1 MYSIGVAY
9 LLWLISGFGVL
20 GFHRFYLG
28 KIGTGLIFL
37 LTGGLFGI
45 GSVYDLITLPIQ
57 VREANVRLEYRN
69 ALWNRS
75 LRDVGGGSTLQNG
88 GGPGAGNSGG
98 KRGRKESIE
107 KVILR
112 TAKQNGGVATP
123 PDVALEGDCS
133 LDDAKK
139 GLDTL
144 VDKGYAELRVN
155 RSGSLVYFFNEF
167 SKDGTHP
174 DLEDF

>member
-28 KIGTGLIFL
+28 KVGTGLIYL

-45 GSVYDLITLPIQ
+45 GSIYDLITLPIQ
-57 VREANVRLEYRN
+57 VREANIRVEYHQ

-75 LRDVGGGSTLQNG
+75 IRDVGGSSTAQRSD
-88 GGPGAGNSGG
+88 ARSGVS
-98 KRGRKESIE
+98 GRKEGIE

-112 TAKQNGGVATP
+112 TAKRNGGLATP
-123 PDVALEGDCS
+123 PEVALEGDYS
-133 LDDAKK
+133 LDEVKK
-139 GLDTL
+139 ALDTL

-155 RSGSLVYFFNEF
+155 RNGGMAYFFPEF
-167 SKDGTHP
+167 SQNGAHP

>member
-28 KIGTGLIFL
+28 KIGTGLIYL

-57 VREANVRLEYRN
+57 VREANVRLEYRQ
-69 ALWNRS
+69 ALWSRS
-75 LRDVGGGSTLQNG
+75 IRDVGGGSTSNRETASG
-88 GGPGAGNSGG
+88 DGEGAR
-98 KRGRKESIE
+98 KRRRDSIE
-107 KVILR
+107 QVILR
-112 TAKQNGGVATP
+112 TAKNNGGVATP
-123 PDVALEGDCS
+123 PDVALAGDFS
-133 LDDAKK
+133 LDEAKK
-139 GLDTL
+139 WLDTL
-144 VDKGYAELRVN
+144 VEKGYAELRVN
-155 RSGSLVYFFNEF
+155 RNGGLVYFFNEF
-167 SKDGTHP
+167 AKEGSHP